1 MEYPNQNFQSNNP
14 VQPTRVMRQ
23 DWHVTARWGNFFA
36 IVWLVFA
43 GIGILSIFT
52 IGPAIDRLALL
63 GEDAVLDVFLQYKTL
78 LTAVSLVASG
88 IYMVLAIF
96 QYRFS
101 QNMRQALQFTDQDAL
116 EASWL
121 NFRNLFR
128 WAGIFTIAM
137 IALYFV
143 LIALLG
149 ATMAQTV
156 GGGI

>member
-88 IYMVLAIF
+88 IYGVLALF

-156 GGGI
+156 GGEI